1 MRSRS
6 NSGVRLDY
14 YQRIVHRLILAH
26 QEPVTGLFPASNV
39 NSHAWI
45 RDNVYCILAVWGLS
59 MAYKKIA
66 DQDEDRAKCYELEQ
80 SCVKL
85 MRGLL
90 MAMMNQKDKVEKFK
104 MTQSP
109 YDSLHA
115 KYSSKNGLPVVGDGE
130 WGHLQIDAVSLY
142 LLILAQMTASGL
154 QIVFSLDEVSF
165 IQNLVFYIESAY
177 SIPDYGIWERGDKT
191 NHGEPEL
198 NASSIGMAKAALEAM
213 NELDLFGAR
222 GGPAS
227 VIHVLADEAHK
238 CQAVLQSM
246 LPRESNSKELDSG
259 LLCVI
264 GFPAFAVDDAQL
276 IHNTKDA
283 ILSRLQGKY
292 GCKRFLRDGYRTPKE
307 DPSRLY
313 YERWELRMF
322 ENIECEWPLFFCYL
336 ILFHAFQNDKRSV
349 QEYADRLEK
358 IMVRSE
364 DGTLLVPESYA
375 VPQDLVGFEY
385 QKPGSQLREVVGRCP
400 FLWGQSL
407 FILGRLLQEGFLAV
421 GELDPLNRRLGAQ
434 KKPDVVVQV
443 VIIAEDNEI
452 RDKLAEHDLHV
463 QTIAEVAP
471 IEVQPAR
478 VLSHLYTYLGRNR
491 KLGLSGRK
499 SRDVGILSTS
509 KLYSLKD
516 RIFAFTPQHID
527 YEEYYTTRDPDLLAS
542 NFTTNLAF
550 LTNNWRHMLGRPT
563 ITLMATH
570 YMLDQDKIPLAM
582 IQTMRK
588 LKSGYINGTRVMLG
602 SLKDF
607 LNTSAITDLSFLGS
621 TEDGYPD
628 RLHPDV
634 QTYLDEHLLRS
645 FSNRSTMNLRGGQL
659 RPRTL
664 RRRMSCKGAIKKTR
678 SINVD
683 SDNLG
688 MEGPSPLTERR
699 LSSVVPP
706 PWLQAN
712 KQSHVSVFATTP
724 EEGPSTPSLLLGNEL
739 VIRENIYPVD
749 PHGQNRS
756 AIDRRSEFV
765 RQQEIT
771 VPKILIQRHRAE
783 TNFADT
789 EVEELIAMLR
799 ETENLEEQGDI
810 LQYLVDTQGLDFN
823 TELEQEFVDEVVL
836 GLANANVTGGGGGG
850 GAEGA
855 GGGSKGKPKLPTVI
869 IDDAAASITATPNA
883 AKDKANATSTPKTAA
898 APGGGATAAAA
909 AAAASTANVSS
920 SSNISNSSNSS
931 GSTTNNCNNSSSLNL
946 NVNPSNNDSS
956 HSEGMLEEGRVV
968 TVRDLLKGL
977 YEKACQQKLWGL
989 VRHTAG
995 MLGKRVE
1002 DLAKAVTDLL
1012 VRQKQVTVGMPP
1024 NNEHTI
1030 TAPLPEGELRQLI
1043 HDAYGDDESTAML
1056 TQELMVYLA
1065 MFIRTEPQLFHEMLR
1080 LRVGLII
1087 QVMAKEL
1094 SRTLNCDGEAA
1105 SEHLLN
1111 LSPFEMKNLLYHIL
1125 SGKEFAV
1132 SSVARGNLSIVS
1144 CKSSRVSKKS
1154 QIGLGDPEGEDA
1166 LIATIDDRQ
1175 GQWLRRR
1182 RLDGALNRVPRDF
1195 YSRVWTVLEKCQ
1207 GLAIEGRV
1215 LQQSLTQEMTPGEL
1229 KFALEVE
1236 TALNQIP
1243 QPEYRQLVVEALMVL
1258 TLVTE
1263 HNMVPTLGGIIYV
1276 EHLVHKANQLFL
1288 EDQRKVQGDA
1298 TLCCAKIKD
1307 GKEQQQAASGMLLC
1321 GGAAYICQHLYD
1333 SAPSGSFGTMTYM
1346 SRAVALVLDCVP
1358 KHGEMECAIS

>member
-14 YQRIVHRLILAH
+14 YQRIVHRLIMSH
-26 QEPVTGLFPASNV
+26 QQPVTGLFPASPQTQ
-39 NSHAWI
+39 HAWI

-66 DQDEDRAKCYELEQ
+66 DQDEDRAKAYELEQ
-80 SCVKL
+80 CCVKL

-90 MAMMNQKDKVEKFK
+90 MAMMNQKDKVERFK
-104 MTQSP
+104 TTQNP
-109 YDSLHA
+109 LDSLHA
-115 KYSSKNGLPVVGDGE
+115 KYSSKNGQPVVGDE
-130 WGHLQIDAVSLY
+130 DWGHLQIDAISLY

-177 SIPDYGIWERGDKT
+177 CIPDYGIWERGDKS
-191 NHGEPEL
+191 NHGQTEL

-222 GGPAS
+222 GGSGS

-246 LPRESNSKELDSG
+246 LPRESNSKELDAG
-259 LLCVI
+259 LLSVI
-264 GFPAFAVDDAQL
+264 GFPAFACDDPQL
-276 IHNTKDA
+276 IEATQDA
-283 ILSRLQGKY
+283 IITRLQGRF

-307 DPSRLY
+307 DRGRLY

-336 ILFHAFQNDKRSV
+336 ILNKEFQQDKESV
-349 QEYADRLEK
+349 SEYTQKLEDILVK
-358 IMVRSE
+358 TEEGMR
-364 DGTLLVPESYA
+364 LVPELYA
-375 VPQDLVGFEY
+375 VPADVVAAEY
-385 QKPGSQLREVVGRCP
+385 KNPGSQQRMFVGRCP

-407 FILGRLLQEGFLAV
+407 YILGKLLQEGFLAV

-443 VIIAEDNEI
+443 VILAEDNDIQE
-452 RDKLAEHDLHV
+452 KLAEHGIHV
-463 QTIAEVAP
+463 QTIADVTP

-478 VLSHLYTYLGRNR
+478 VLSHLYTYLGRNK

-516 RIFAFTPQHID
+516 RIFAFTPQIFDHD
-527 YEEYYTTRDPDLLAS
+527 EYYMSRDPSLLVS
-542 NFTTNLAF
+542 NFMDILAF
-550 LTNNWRHMLGRPT
+550 LSISWHHLLGRPT
-563 ITLMATH
+563 ITLTATNW
-570 YMLDQDKIPLAM
+570 LVENNKVPLAM
-582 IQTMRK
+582 VQTMKK
-588 LKSGYINGTRVMLG
+588 LKSGYINGTRVILG
-602 SLKDF
+602 NLGDF
-607 LNTSAITDLSFLGS
+607 INTSAITDLSFLGS
-621 TEDGYPD
+621 QEDGYPD
-628 RLHPDV
+628 KLNPAV
-634 QTYLDEHLLRS
+634 QSYLDEHLLRS
-645 FSNRSTMNLRGGQL
+645 FSHRASTTSIRSSGL
-659 RPRTL
+659 RPRNL
-664 RRRMSCKGAIKKTR
+664 RRRMSVKGAIKKTR

-683 SDNLG
+683 SETLG
-688 MEGPSPLTERR
+688 MEGNVTERR
-699 LSSVVPP
+699 LSHSVTPQWLEPNQSGAVQPP
-706 PWLQAN
+706 RDTSPNQLGRFSEQR
-712 KQSHVSVFATTP
+712 VSMDDTTKLHIQTSATNAT
-724 EEGPSTPSLLLGNEL
+724 
-739 VIRENIYPVD
+739 
-749 PHGQNRS
+749 
-756 AIDRRSEFV
+756 
-765 RQQEIT
+765 
-771 VPKILIQRHRAE
+771 PKIQLQPLPRHRPATE
-783 TNFADT
+783 TNFENT

-799 ETENLEEQGDI
+799 ETESLEEQGDI
-810 LQYLVDTQGLDFN
+810 LQHLVDTQGLDFN
-823 TELEQEFVDEVVL
+823 T
-836 GLANANVTGGGGGG
+836 
-850 GAEGA
+850 
-855 GGGSKGKPKLPTVI
+855 
-869 IDDAAASITATPNA
+869 
-883 AKDKANATSTPKTAA
+883 
-898 APGGGATAAAA
+898 
-909 AAAASTANVSS
+909 
-920 SSNISNSSNSS
+920 
-931 GSTTNNCNNSSSLNL
+931 
-946 NVNPSNNDSS
+946 
-956 HSEGMLEEGRVV
+956 GMLEEGRVV
-968 TVRDLLKGL
+968 TVRGLLKGL

-1024 NNEHTI
+1024 NSEYTI
-1030 TAPLPEGELRQLI
+1030 TAPLPETELRTLI
-1043 HDAYGDDESTAML
+1043 HEAYGDDESTAML
-1056 TQELMVYLA
+1056 TQELLVYLA

-1094 SRTLNCDGEAA
+1094 SRTLNCDGEQA

-1111 LSPFEMKNLLYHIL
+1111 LSPFEMKNLLHHIL
-1125 SGKEFAV
+1125 SGKEFAIN
-1132 SSVARGNLSIVS
+1132 SVARGNISIVS

-1154 QIGLGDPEGEDA
+1154 QIGLGKEPEEGESSM
-1166 LIATIDDRQ
+1166 IDDRQ

-1195 YSRVWTVLEKCQ
+1195 YPRVWTVLERCQ
-1207 GLAIEGRV
+1207 GLAIEGRI
-1215 LQQSLTQEMTPGEL
+1215 LTQSLTQEMTPNEL

-1236 TALNQIP
+1236 TALNTIP

-1263 HNMVPTLGGIIYV
+1263 HNIIASLGEIIYV

-1288 EDQRKVQGDA
+1288 EDQRKINGDA
-1298 TLCCAKIKD
+1298 MLCCAKNKD
-1307 GKEQQQAASGMLLC
+1307 IRETTTAGLLLC

-1333 SAPSGSFGTMTYM
+1333 SAPSGSFGTMTYIA
-1346 SRAVALVLDCVP
+1346 RAVASVLEGLPKQGDMDCT
-1358 KHGEMECAIS
+1358 IS